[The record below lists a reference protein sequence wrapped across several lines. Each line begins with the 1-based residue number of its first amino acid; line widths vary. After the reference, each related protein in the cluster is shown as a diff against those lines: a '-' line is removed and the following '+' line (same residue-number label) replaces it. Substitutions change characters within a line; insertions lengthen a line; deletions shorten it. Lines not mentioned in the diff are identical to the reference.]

1 MGLAKMR
8 AQWRARDRAIHCQTH
23 VGKQTVA
30 LGVEQDV
37 LGLEVAVQHAT
48 TVHVFNRQDQ
58 LGDDETRHV
67 LPEESSKKLSPE
79 FTSESQRAH
88 APVRFLFEPQ
98 TQIAAFRILEHHVE
112 FGRGAEVSVKRYNER
127 VQQFA
132 HKAALLN
139 HHAANALQR
148 QHALLHHLDGIR

>member
-58 LGDDETRHV
+58 LGDDEARHV
-67 LPEESSKKLSPE
+67 LPEESSKNCHQNSHPNLSARTHP
-79 FTSESQRAH
+79 FGS
-88 APVRFLFEPQ
+88 FLSLRLKSPPSAYLS
-98 TQIAAFRILEHHVE
+98 TM
-112 FGRGAEVSVKRYNER
+112 
-127 VQQFA
+127 
-132 HKAALLN
+132 
-139 HHAANALQR
+139 
-148 QHALLHHLDGIR
+148 